1 MDERIV
7 RSDGNFTFVG
17 DKVDFEVISREE
29 VSKSTSA
36 TTFRTGSLQLLF
48 PKSTLSTETG
58 DDLDKPNSDLTKFI
72 TVQIIYT

>member
-1 MDERIV
+1 MIV

-36 TTFRTGSLQLLF
+36 TTYRTGSL
-48 PKSTLSTETG
+48 PKSILSTETG

-72 TVQIIYT
+72 IVQKLYT

>member
-1 MDERIV
+1 MDELIV

-36 TTFRTGSLQLLF
+36 TTFRTGSL

-72 TVQIIYT
+72 IGQKLYT

>member
-1 MDERIV
+1 MDKLIV
-7 RSDGNFTFVG
+7 RSDGNFTLVG

-36 TTFRTGSLQLLF
+36 TTFGTGSLQLF
-48 PKSTLSTETG
+48 PKSTLSRETG
-58 DDLDKPNSDLTKFI
+58 DDLDKPNSDLKKFI